1 LTDSGAP
8 ARMPWDRLASKHT
21 TPPNPD
27 ELTMPISFSIVRRFF
42 RAPAAPVRTLIGA
55 LGFVLALSAVPAAAA
70 DTPTLKIGT
79 ATSPQIEALKVA
91 AREAKEQGLDVKII
105 EFTDWNTPNAA
116 LANKDIDVNYFQHIP
131 FLENAKKQ
139 GGYNFVAIA
148 PGTIMKI
155 GLYSKKIKRFDE
167 LKDGATVAI
176 ANDPV
181 NGGRGLLLLQ
191 RAGLIKLT
199 PGVDYR
205 ATTLDIIDNPK
216 HLKIVQL
223 EASQLARSLDDV
235 DLAQGYPSFIKLA
248 GTTDPNSALLFDGL
262 ENKNYAIQWVVRP
275 ESVND
280 PRIRKFISIYQH
292 SPAVRA
298 ALDKAF
304 GNLYAVAW

>member
-1 LTDSGAP
+1 MSQFLSALKRVFL
-8 ARMPWDRLASKHT
+8 ARNRLAIHAILVAFAF
-21 TPPNPD
+21 N
-27 ELTMPISFSIVRRFF
+27 
-42 RAPAAPVRTLIGA
+42 GA
-55 LGFVLALSAVPAAAA
+55 GVFAA

-79 ATSPQIEALKVA
+79 ATSPQIEALKIA
-91 AREAKEQGLDVKII
+91 AQEARHQGLDVKII

-139 GGYNFVAIA
+139 GGYDFVPIA

-155 GLYSKKIKRFDE
+155 GLYSKKVKRFED
-167 LKDGATVAI
+167 LKDGATIAI

-191 RAGLIKLT
+191 RAGLIKLK

-205 ATTLDIIDNPK
+205 ATTLDIVDNPK
-216 HLKIVQL
+216 HLKIVAL
-223 EASQLARSLDDV
+223 EASQLARSHDDV

-262 ENKNYAIQWVVRP
+262 ENKNFAIQWVVRP

>member
-1 LTDSGAP
+1 
-8 ARMPWDRLASKHT
+8 MPHAVLSVRFVAARLART
-21 TPPNPD
+21 ARLFATA
-27 ELTMPISFSIVRRFF
+27 LF
-42 RAPAAPVRTLIGA
+42 AAS
-55 LGFVLALSAVPAAAA
+55 LGLALPNGAHADSAP
-70 DTPTLKIGT
+70 LKIGI
-79 ATSPQIEALKVA
+79 ATSPQIDALKVA
-91 AREAKEQGLDVKII
+91 AKEAKAQGLDVKII

-139 GGYNFVAIA
+139 GGYDFVAIA

-155 GLYSKKIKRFDE
+155 GLYSKKVKSFGE
-167 LKDGATVAI
+167 LKDGAKVAI

-191 RAGLIKLT
+191 RAGLITLK

-205 ATTLDIIDNPK
+205 ATTRDIVANPK

-248 GTTDPNSALLFDGL
+248 GTTDPNSALLFDGT
-262 ENKNYAIQWVVRP
+262 ENKNFAIQWVVRP
-275 ESVND
+275 DSVND
-280 PRIRKFISIYQH
+280 PRIRKFIAIYQH
-292 SPAVRA
+292 SPAVRK
-298 ALDKAF
+298 ALDNAF
-304 GNLYAVAW
+304 GSLYAVAW

>member
-1 LTDSGAP
+1 
-8 ARMPWDRLASKHT
+8 M
-21 TPPNPD
+21 
-27 ELTMPISFSIVRRFF
+27 SFSVSNLRRLLLAP
-42 RAPAAPVRTLIGA
+42 RASFARLSGVVMIALTLAVAASNVY
-55 LGFVLALSAVPAAAA
+55 AA
-70 DTPTLKIGT
+70 DTPTLTIGI
-79 ATSPQIEALKVA
+79 ATTPQIGALQEA
-91 AREAKEQGLDVKII
+91 AREAKAQGLDVKII

-155 GLYSKKIKRFDE
+155 GLYSKKVKSFGQ
-167 LKDGATVAI
+167 LKVGATVAI

-191 RAGLIKLT
+191 RAGLIKLK

-205 ATTLDIIDNPK
+205 ATTLDIVDNPK

-235 DLAQGYPSFIKLA
+235 DLAEGYPSFIKLA
-248 GTTDPNSALLFDGL
+248 GTADPNSALLFDGV
-262 ENKNYAIQWVVRP
+262 ENKIFAIQFVVRP
-275 ESVND
+275 ESAND
-280 PRIRKFISIYQH
+280 PRILKFISIYQH
-292 SPAVRA
+292 SPQVRA
-298 ALDKAF
+298 ELDKAF

>member
-1 LTDSGAP
+1 MQHPVISARGAARFVRLLAAALLGAALLSGAQAEP
-8 ARMPWDRLASKHT
+8 APLKVGVST
-21 TPPNPD
+21 TPQID
-27 ELTMPISFSIVRRFF
+27 
-42 RAPAAPVRTLIGA
+42 A
-55 LGFVLALSAVPAAAA
+55 
-70 DTPTLKIGT
+70 LKI
-79 ATSPQIEALKVA
+79 A
-91 AREAKEQGLDVKII
+91 AKEAKAQGLDVKII

-131 FLENAKKQ
+131 FLENAKQ
-139 GGYNFVAIA
+139 QRGYNFVSIA

-155 GLYSKKIKRFDE
+155 GLYSKKVKRFSE

-191 RAGLIKLT
+191 RAGLVTLK

-205 ATTLDIIDNPK
+205 ATTHDIVSNPK
-216 HLKIVQL
+216 HLKIIAL

-248 GTTDPNSALLFDGL
+248 GTTDPNSALLFDGT
-262 ENKNYAIQWVVRP
+262 ENKNYALQWVVRP

-280 PRIRKFISIYQH
+280 ARIRKFIAIYQQ
-292 SPAVRA
+292 SPAVRK
-298 ALDKAF
+298 ALDNAF
-304 GNLYAVAW
+304 GSLYAIAW

>member
-1 LTDSGAP
+1 
-8 ARMPWDRLASKHT
+8 
-21 TPPNPD
+21 
-27 ELTMPISFSIVRRFF
+27 MPISLSTVRRFF
-42 RAPAAPVRTLIGA
+42 RAPALTLIGA
-55 LGFVLALSAVPAAAA
+55 FGVALALSAAPASAA

-205 ATTLDIIDNPK
+205 ATTLDI
-216 HLKIVQL
+216 VQL

>member
-1 LTDSGAP
+1 MPHAVLSVRFVA
-8 ARMPWDRLASKHT
+8 ARVARTARLFATALFAAS
-21 TPPNPD
+21 
-27 ELTMPISFSIVRRFF
+27 
-42 RAPAAPVRTLIGA
+42 
-55 LGFVLALSAVPAAAA
+55 LGLALPNGAHADSAP
-70 DTPTLKIGT
+70 LKVGI
-79 ATSPQIEALKVA
+79 ATSPQIDALKVA
-91 AREAKEQGLDVKII
+91 AKEAKAQGLDVKII

-139 GGYNFVAIA
+139 GGYDFVAIA

-155 GLYSKKIKRFDE
+155 GLYSKKVKSFGE
-167 LKDGATVAI
+167 LKDGAKVAI

-191 RAGLIKLT
+191 RAGLITLK

-205 ATTLDIIDNPK
+205 ATTRDIIANPK

-248 GTTDPNSALLFDGL
+248 GTADPNSALLFDGT
-262 ENKNYAIQWVVRP
+262 ENKNFAIQWVVRP
-275 ESVND
+275 DSVND
-280 PRIRKFISIYQH
+280 PRIRKFIAIYQH
-292 SPAVRA
+292 SPAVRK
-298 ALDKAF
+298 ALDNAF
-304 GNLYAVAW
+304 GSLYAVAW

>member
-1 LTDSGAP
+1 
-8 ARMPWDRLASKHT
+8 MPHAVLSVRFVAARLARTARLFATALFAASLGIAL
-21 TPPNPD
+21 PNGAHAD
-27 ELTMPISFSIVRRFF
+27 S
-42 RAPAAPVRTLIGA
+42 AP
-55 LGFVLALSAVPAAAA
+55 
-70 DTPTLKIGT
+70 LKVGI
-79 ATSPQIEALKVA
+79 ATSPQIDALKVA
-91 AREAKEQGLDVKII
+91 AKEAKAQGLDVKII

-139 GGYNFVAIA
+139 GGYDFVAIA

-155 GLYSKKIKRFDE
+155 GLYSKKVKSFGE
-167 LKDGATVAI
+167 LKDGAKVAI

-191 RAGLIKLT
+191 RAGLITLK

-205 ATTLDIIDNPK
+205 ATTRDIIANPK

-248 GTTDPNSALLFDGL
+248 GTTDPNSALLFDGT
-262 ENKNYAIQWVVRP
+262 ENKNFAIQWVVRP
-275 ESVND
+275 DSVND
-280 PRIRKFISIYQH
+280 PRIRKFITIYQH
-292 SPAVRA
+292 SPAVRK
-298 ALDKAF
+298 ALDNAF
-304 GNLYAVAW
+304 GSLYAVAW

>member
-1 LTDSGAP
+1 MRFFHSAVQRLLGTRRVLMSGAVGV
-8 ARMPWDRLASKHT
+8 ALAVST
-21 TPPNPD
+21 VGAIASET
-27 ELTMPISFSIVRRFF
+27 LT
-42 RAPAAPVRTLIGA
+42 
-55 LGFVLALSAVPAAAA
+55 
-70 DTPTLKIGT
+70 IGT

-91 AREAKEQGLDVKII
+91 AREAKEQGLEVKII

-155 GLYSKKIKRFDE
+155 GLYSKKVKRFED

-191 RAGLIKLT
+191 HAGLIKLK
-199 PGVDYR
+199 PGVDFR
-205 ATTLDIIDNPK
+205 ATTLDITDNPK

-248 GTTDPNSALLFDGL
+248 GTIDPNSALLFDGL

-280 PRIRKFISIYQH
+280 PRIRKFIAIYQH
-292 SPAVRA
+292 SPAVRT

-304 GNLYAVAW
+304 GTLYAVAW

>member
-1 LTDSGAP
+1 MIFAHSALRGVS
-8 ARMPWDRLASKHT
+8 RR
-21 TPPNPD
+21 
-27 ELTMPISFSIVRRFF
+27 VR
-42 RAPAAPVRTLIGA
+42 
-55 LGFVLALSAVPAAAA
+55 AAALFIVA
-70 DTPTLKIGT
+70 ATTMSFAASSFAESTSATLKIGT
-79 ATSPQIEALKVA
+79 ATSPQIDALKVA
-91 AREAKEQGLDVKII
+91 VREAKEQGLDVKLI

-116 LANKDIDVNYFQHIP
+116 LANKDIDVNYFQHVP

-139 GGYNFVAIA
+139 GGYDFVAIA

-155 GLYSKKIKRFDE
+155 GLYSKKVTRFDQ

-191 RAGLIKLT
+191 RAGLIKLK
-199 PGVDYR
+199 PGADYR
-205 ATTLDIIDNPK
+205 ATTLDIVDNPK

-248 GTTDPNSALLFDGL
+248 GTADPNSALLFDGV
-262 ENKNYAIQWVVRP
+262 ENKLFAIQWVVRP

-280 PRIRKFISIYQH
+280 PRIRKFIAIYQH

-304 GNLYAVAW
+304 GTLYAVAW

>member
-1 LTDSGAP
+1 
-8 ARMPWDRLASKHT
+8 MPHAVLSVRFVAARLART
-21 TPPNPD
+21 ARLFATA
-27 ELTMPISFSIVRRFF
+27 LF
-42 RAPAAPVRTLIGA
+42 AAS
-55 LGFVLALSAVPAAAA
+55 LGIALSNGAHAESAP
-70 DTPTLKIGT
+70 LKVGI
-79 ATSPQIEALKVA
+79 ATSPQIDALKVA
-91 AREAKEQGLDVKII
+91 AKEAKAQGLDVKII

-139 GGYNFVAIA
+139 GGYDFVAIA

-155 GLYSKKIKRFDE
+155 GLYSKKVKSFGE
-167 LKDGATVAI
+167 LKDGAKVAI

-191 RAGLIKLT
+191 RAGLITLK

-205 ATTLDIIDNPK
+205 ATTRDIVANPK

-248 GTTDPNSALLFDGL
+248 GTTDPNSALLFDGT
-262 ENKNYAIQWVVRP
+262 ENKNFAIQWVVRP
-275 ESVND
+275 DSVND
-280 PRIRKFISIYQH
+280 PRIRKFIAIYQH
-292 SPAVRA
+292 SPAVRK
-298 ALDKAF
+298 ALDNAF
-304 GNLYAVAW
+304 GSLYAVAW

>member
-1 LTDSGAP
+1 MQSRLVL
-8 ARMPWDRLASKHT
+8 ARIARRASRVVAAALASAA
-21 TPPNPD
+21 
-27 ELTMPISFSIVRRFF
+27 L
-42 RAPAAPVRTLIGA
+42 AAPLVHA
-55 LGFVLALSAVPAAAA
+55 ESAP
-70 DTPTLKIGT
+70 LKVGI
-79 ATSPQIEALKVA
+79 ATSPQIDALKIA
-91 AREAKEQGLDVKII
+91 AKEAKAQGLDVKIV

-139 GGYNFVAIA
+139 GGYDFVTIA

-155 GLYSKKIKRFDE
+155 GLYSKKIKRFDQ

-191 RAGLIKLT
+191 RAGLIKLK
-199 PGVDYR
+199 PGTDYR
-205 ATTLDIIDNPK
+205 ATTRDIVANPK

-248 GTTDPNSALLFDGL
+248 GTADPNSALLFDGL
-262 ENKNYAIQWVVRP
+262 ENKLFALQWVVRP
-275 ESVND
+275 ESVGD
-280 PRIRKFISIYQH
+280 PRIRKFIAIYQH
-292 SPAVRA
+292 SPAVRK
-298 ALDKAF
+298 ALDNAF
-304 GNLYAVAW
+304 GSLYAVAW

>member
-1 LTDSGAP
+1 MSQILSG
-8 ARMPWDRLASKHT
+8 L
-21 TPPNPD
+21 
-27 ELTMPISFSIVRRFF
+27 RRAF
-42 RAPAAPVRTLIGA
+42 RARNSAAIRFILFAFALNGA
-55 LGFVLALSAVPAAAA
+55 CAFAA
-70 DTPTLKIGT
+70 DTQTLKIGT
-79 ATSPQIEALKVA
+79 ATSPQIEALKIA
-91 AREAKEQGLDVKII
+91 AQGAKQQGLDVKII

-155 GLYSKKIKRFDE
+155 GLYSKKVKRFED

-191 RAGLIKLT
+191 RAGLIKLK

-205 ATTLDIIDNPK
+205 ATTLDIVDNPK
-216 HLKIVQL
+216 HLKIVAL

-262 ENKNYAIQWVVRP
+262 ENKNFAIQWVVRP
-275 ESVND
+275 ESVDD

-304 GNLYAVAW
+304 GSLYAVAW

>member
-1 LTDSGAP
+1 MKNANAALRGVSGRVRATLLVVV
-8 ARMPWDRLASKHT
+8 AAFAT
-21 TPPNPD
+21 
-27 ELTMPISFSIVRRFF
+27 SF
-42 RAPAAPVRTLIGA
+42 A
-55 LGFVLALSAVPAAAA
+55 ALSFAA
-70 DTPTLKIGT
+70 DATLKIGT
-79 ATSPQIEALKVA
+79 ATSPQIDALKVA
-91 AREAKEQGLDVKII
+91 VKEAKAQGLDVKLI

-116 LANKDIDVNYFQHIP
+116 LANKDIDVNYFQHVP

-139 GGYNFVAIA
+139 GGYDFVAIA

-155 GLYSKKIKRFDE
+155 GLYSKKVKRFDE
-167 LKDGATVAI
+167 LKDGASVAI

-191 RAGLIKLT
+191 RAGLIKLK
-199 PGVDYR
+199 PGADYR
-205 ATTLDIIDNPK
+205 VTTLDIVENPK

-248 GTTDPNSALLFDGL
+248 GTADPNSALLFDGV
-262 ENKNYAIQWVVRP
+262 ENKLFAIQWVVRP
-275 ESVND
+275 DSVND
-280 PRIRKFISIYQH
+280 PRIRKFIAIYQQ

-304 GNLYAVAW
+304 GTLYAVAW

>member
-1 LTDSGAP
+1 
-8 ARMPWDRLASKHT
+8 MPHAVLSVRFVAARLART
-21 TPPNPD
+21 ARLFATA
-27 ELTMPISFSIVRRFF
+27 LF
-42 RAPAAPVRTLIGA
+42 AAS
-55 LGFVLALSAVPAAAA
+55 LGLALPNGAHADSAP
-70 DTPTLKIGT
+70 LKVGI
-79 ATSPQIEALKVA
+79 ATSPQIDALKVA
-91 AREAKEQGLDVKII
+91 AKEAKAQGLDVKII

-139 GGYNFVAIA
+139 GGYDFVAIA

-155 GLYSKKIKRFDE
+155 GLYSKKVKSFGE
-167 LKDGATVAI
+167 LKDGAKVAI

-191 RAGLIKLT
+191 RAGLITLK

-205 ATTLDIIDNPK
+205 ATTRDIIANPK

-248 GTTDPNSALLFDGL
+248 GTADPNSALLFDGT
-262 ENKNYAIQWVVRP
+262 ENKNFAIQWVVRP
-275 ESVND
+275 DSVND
-280 PRIRKFISIYQH
+280 PRIRKFIAIYQH
-292 SPAVRA
+292 SPAVRK
-298 ALDKAF
+298 ALDNAF
-304 GNLYAVAW
+304 GSLYAVAW

>member
-1 LTDSGAP
+1 MQSRLVL
-8 ARMPWDRLASKHT
+8 ARIARRASRVVAAALASAA
-21 TPPNPD
+21 
-27 ELTMPISFSIVRRFF
+27 L
-42 RAPAAPVRTLIGA
+42 AAPLVHA
-55 LGFVLALSAVPAAAA
+55 ESAP
-70 DTPTLKIGT
+70 LKVGI
-79 ATSPQIEALKVA
+79 ATSPQIDALKIA
-91 AREAKEQGLDVKII
+91 AKEAKAQGLDVKIV

-139 GGYNFVAIA
+139 GGYDFVTIA

-155 GLYSKKIKRFDE
+155 GLYSKKIKSFDQ

-191 RAGLIKLT
+191 RAGLIKLKLGT
-199 PGVDYR
+199 DYR
-205 ATTLDIIDNPK
+205 ATTRDIVANPK

-248 GTTDPNSALLFDGL
+248 GTADPNSALLFDGL
-262 ENKNYAIQWVVRP
+262 ENKLFALQWVVRP
-275 ESVND
+275 ESVGD
-280 PRIRKFISIYQH
+280 PRIRKFIAIYQH
-292 SPAVRA
+292 SPAVRK
-298 ALDKAF
+298 ALDNAF
-304 GNLYAVAW
+304 GSLYAVAW

>member
-1 LTDSGAP
+1 MNRAVRAVWRP
-8 ARMPWDRLASKHT
+8 
-21 TPPNPD
+21 
-27 ELTMPISFSIVRRFF
+27 SFFRRFLQ
-42 RAPAAPVRTLIGA
+42 RSGLLTAVALTLAATTLHA
-55 LGFVLALSAVPAAAA
+55 QA
-70 DTPTLKIGT
+70 DTPTLKVGI
-79 ATSPQIEALKVA
+79 ATTPQTPALQEA
-91 AREAKEQGLDVKII
+91 AREAKAQGLDVKII

-116 LANKDIDVNYFQHIP
+116 LANRDIDVNYFQHTP
-131 FLENAKKQ
+131 FLENAEKQ
-139 GGYNFVAIA
+139 GGYKFVAIA

-155 GLYSKKIKRFDE
+155 GLYSTKVKRFED

-191 RAGLIKLT
+191 RAGLITLK

-205 ATTLDIIDNPK
+205 ATTLDIVSNPK

-248 GTTDPNSALLFDGL
+248 GTIDPNSALLFDGV
-262 ENKNYAIQWVVRP
+262 ENKAFALQFVVRP

-280 PRIRKFISIYQH
+280 PRIRKFIDIYQH
-292 SPAVRA
+292 SPAVRKE
-298 ALDKAF
+298 LDKAF

>member
-1 LTDSGAP
+1 MRISLTA
-8 ARMPWDRLASKHT
+8 
-21 TPPNPD
+21 
-27 ELTMPISFSIVRRFF
+27 VQRFF
-42 RAPAAPVRTLIGA
+42 PRRRRLTLIGA
-55 LGFVLALSAVPAAAA
+55 LGVALALSAAAPASAA

-155 GLYSKKIKRFDE
+155 GLYSKKVKRFED

-181 NGGRGLLLLQ
+181 NGGRGLDCCLSTRRSHQ
-191 RAGLIKLT
+191 ANAGHRLSRH
-199 PGVDYR
+199 D
-205 ATTLDIIDNPK
+205 A
-216 HLKIVQL
+216 
-223 EASQLARSLDDV
+223 
-235 DLAQGYPSFIKLA
+235 
-248 GTTDPNSALLFDGL
+248 
-262 ENKNYAIQWVVRP
+262 
-275 ESVND
+275 
-280 PRIRKFISIYQH
+280 
-292 SPAVRA
+292 
-298 ALDKAF
+298 
-304 GNLYAVAW
+304 

>member
-1 LTDSGAP
+1 
-8 ARMPWDRLASKHT
+8 M
-21 TPPNPD
+21 
-27 ELTMPISFSIVRRFF
+27 SFSIPTMRRLLL
-42 RAPAAPVRTLIGA
+42 APLVSFTRLSGAVATALMLTFAVAAS
-55 LGFVLALSAVPAAAA
+55 SAHAA
-70 DTPTLKIGT
+70 DTPTLTIGI
-79 ATSPQIEALKVA
+79 ATTPQIGALQEA
-91 AREAKEQGLDVKII
+91 AREAKAQGLDVKII

-155 GLYSKKIKRFDE
+155 GLYSKKVKSFGQ

-191 RAGLIKLT
+191 RAGLIKLK

-205 ATTLDIIDNPK
+205 ATTLDIVDNPK

-235 DLAQGYPSFIKLA
+235 DLAEGYPSFIKLA
-248 GTTDPNSALLFDGL
+248 GTADPNSALLFDGV
-262 ENKNYAIQWVVRP
+262 ENKIFAIQFVVRP
-275 ESVND
+275 ESAND
-280 PRIRKFISIYQH
+280 PRILKFISIYQH
-292 SPAVRA
+292 SPQVRA
-298 ALDKAF
+298 ELDKAF

>member
-1 LTDSGAP
+1 MSRIP
-8 ARMPWDRLASKHT
+8 
-21 TPPNPD
+21 
-27 ELTMPISFSIVRRFF
+27 
-42 RAPAAPVRTLIGA
+42 
-55 LGFVLALSAVPAAAA
+55 LALRAGCARPSISQYEPIMTIATTALRGLSRRLRIAAVFLAAAA
-70 DTPTLKIGT
+70 TLPFASPSFADSAPLKIGT
-79 ATSPQIEALKVA
+79 ATSPQIDALKIAV
-91 AREAKEQGLDVKII
+91 REAKEQGLDVKLI

-116 LANKDIDVNYFQHIP
+116 LANKDIDVNYFQHVP

-139 GGYNFVAIA
+139 GGYDFVAIA

-155 GLYSKKIKRFDE
+155 GLYSKKVKRFDE

-191 RAGLIKLT
+191 RAGLIKLK
-199 PGVDYR
+199 PGADYR
-205 ATTLDIIDNPK
+205 ATTLDIVENPR

-248 GTTDPNSALLFDGL
+248 GTADPNSALLFDGV
-262 ENKNYAIQWVVRP
+262 ENKLFAIQWVVRP
-275 ESVND
+275 ESAND
-280 PRIRKFISIYQH
+280 PRIRKFIAIYQH

-304 GNLYAVAW
+304 GTLYAVAW

>member
-1 LTDSGAP
+1 MKPFHSMIRALRHAARKPLQVLGA
-8 ARMPWDRLASKHT
+8 A
-21 TPPNPD
+21 
-27 ELTMPISFSIVRRFF
+27 
-42 RAPAAPVRTLIGA
+42 
-55 LGFVLALSAVPAAAA
+55 VLALHLCSASAA
-70 DTPTLKIGT
+70 DTATLKIGT
-79 ATSPQIEALKVA
+79 ATSPQIEALKIA
-91 AREAKEQGLDVKII
+91 AQEAKQQGLDVKII

-131 FLENAKKQ
+131 FLENANKQ
-139 GGYNFVAIA
+139 GGYHFVAIA

-155 GLYSKKIKRFDE
+155 GLYSKKVTRFDQ

-191 RAGLIKLT
+191 RAGLIKLK

-205 ATTLDIIDNPK
+205 ATTLDIVDNPK
-216 HLKIVQL
+216 HLKIVAL

-248 GTTDPNSALLFDGL
+248 GTADPNSALLFDGT
-262 ENKNYAIQWVVRP
+262 ENKIFAIQWVVRP
-275 ESVND
+275 ESTND

-292 SPAVRA
+292 SPAVRT